1 MKKFNYLLT
10 AITVGAMSMVSC
22 DPVEDINDQLEANEA
37 GISDVFN
44 YTLTEDDY
52 KKVLEL
58 DFATFN
64 TVEDAKSLVPLVL
77 KNNFPVLGDGS
88 LATVTY
94 DLYAPVSTERSL
106 IVYTV
111 STADYDSYP
120 ETERFDNFDDEDQI
134 YTFLD
139 DKFPDVANRTLVSL
153 TYKFYNGSTQTL
165 NNGFLRVNGEWQ
177 FALGL
182 TNAEYTMVG
191 QGFANFNTKD
201 EALRKLPIYLLDK
214 FKYED
219 VAVNDVK
226 STMYKVYTT
235 DVNDIDGDGSV
246 TDSATYSFIANF
258 IFDGSKWNVYNNAL
272 PMTLQF
278 GNDAGEWI
286 PDNTIAYTLAVADY
300 AFIGS
305 ELSSEF
311 PAQTASM
318 LRYNN
323 LDRRSGND
331 AFWSDDL
338 IYRALNLLL
347 NKLDANAEEGQKYA
361 VTLDIYNGANTTE
374 TFFVIKT
381 NGSWVKQ

>member
-10 AITVGAMSMVSC
+10 AITIGAMSMVGC

-52 KKVLEL
+52 KEVLEL

-64 TVEDAKSLVPLVL
+64 SVDDAKSLVPLVL
-77 KNNFPVLGDGS
+77 KNNFPVLGNGS

-111 STADYDSYP
+111 STADYDAYP

-153 TYKFYNGSTQTL
+153 TYKFYNGSAQTL

-182 TNAEYTMVG
+182 TNDEYTMVG

-219 VAVNDVK
+219 VAINDVK
-226 STMYKVYTT
+226 STTYKVYTT
-235 DVNDIDGDGSV
+235 DVSDIDGDGSV

-258 IFDGSKWNVYNNAL
+258 IFDGSSWDVYNNAL

-286 PDNTIAYTLAVADY
+286 PDNTIAYTLTVADY
-300 AFIGS
+300 VFIGG

-318 LRYNN
+318 LRFNN

-338 IYRALNLLL
+338 IYRALDLLF

-374 TFFVIKT
+374 TFFIIKT